1 MSRTD
6 DQQAIALA
14 GLFQAA
20 SLVEQISTRGMVPQ
34 NSFETSLASIF
45 VTNPDSTEE
54 IYGGA
59 QDLSIN
65 LSQGFRGLQEL
76 LDKTRSDQNADVIRY
91 GLSLMHLE
99 RKLSKRPDLLQ
110 KIGERIDTI
119 SQQANYFSEAGTEL
133 TDNPGAI
140 THPSVVANLASLYQ
154 DTLSTFNFRI
164 QVTGEPRHLQNA
176 ENAAKI
182 RALLLAGIRAAML
195 WRQVGGKRWHL
206 LFFKSRLRPAV
217 KRISRRT
224 DS

>member
-1 MSRTD
+1 MSRID

-45 VTNPDSTEE
+45 VTNPEITEE
-54 IYGGA
+54 IYGGTE
-59 QDLSIN
+59 QLPIN

-76 LDKTRSDQNADVIRY
+76 LEKSRTEQNPDTIRY

-110 KIGERIDTI
+110 KIGEKIDTI
-119 SQQANYFSEAGTEL
+119 SQQANYFADPDTEL
-133 TDNPGAI
+133 TDNPAAF

-164 QVTGEPRHLQNA
+164 QVTGEPRHLQNT

-217 KRISRRT
+217 KRISRR
-224 DS
+224 D